1 MSLPFAWTIPPM
13 KEQVFCEPSF
23 MRKTQQTLHMQKNPF
38 KTNSHQNFTCNS
50 SWMEGLATGARTE
63 VFLSA
68 TLFCRSCCWTIARR
82 HPLLP
87 DIFLI
92 DVALV
97 WIMIESLNPLIN
109 WLIWIVGKWIL
120 CCLLST
126 TAAEFVK
133 LSLAS
138 RQQPHYIST
147 AGKLA
152 TCKYLLLRNWCRESH
167 VCT

>member
-1 MSLPFAWTIPPM
+1 
-13 KEQVFCEPSF
+13 
-23 MRKTQQTLHMQKNPF
+23 
-38 KTNSHQNFTCNS
+38 
-50 SWMEGLATGARTE
+50 MEGLATGARTE

-167 VCT
+167 VCTLGEHVRPYFSGLSQGIFLWAEYTVHTPITSLLLKN